1 MLANITNQRSARVAA
16 KTLPT
21 FRYRGLRNHGND
33 CYLHATLQMLLTAS
47 PFPPSLAGKA
57 LLTAPPFAPSLA
69 GKVGDLARS
78 IVALSKDL
86 KVPTT
91 PGFSQPAESTAVK
104 TAFGPFGEMFLTNDQ
119 QDAHECVTKILGGL
133 KETEEEENEVF
144 GFKVEICRECESC
157 KRKK

>member
-57 LLTAPPFAPSLA
+57 SLD
-69 GKVGDLARS
+69 GEVGDLARR
-78 IVALSKDL
+78 IVALSNEIKA
-86 KVPTT
+86 PTT
-91 PGFSQPAESTAVK
+91 TQGFCPPAESTTVK
-104 TAFGPFGEMFLTNDQ
+104 HALVPFNDMFLTNDQ
-119 QDAHECVTKILGGL
+119 QDAHECLTAILSGL
-133 KETEEEENEVF
+133 EETVNEENEVF
-144 GFKVEICRECESC
+144 GFKVEICRECKSC
-157 KRKK
+157 PHAK